1 MRSGHPDPRDLLV
14 FQREGLVNDNTVGCA
29 WQCVPGLMHVI
40 DSTAQQNSCL
50 TCPADT
56 PFSGRLATSAP
67 INTTNRQAAATT
79 APLSYPGDLASGAC
93 PVLHQAY
100 MMSKIDEI
108 RVMSM
113 NGAGASS
120 GEIVSGAASA
130 EIVSTH
136 SSFDCTAGAGMLTR
150 LNNS

>member
-1 MRSGHPDPRDLLV
+1 MPDVACRHAL
-14 FQREGLVNDNTVGCA
+14 QR
-29 WQCVPGLMHVI
+29 
-40 DSTAQQNSCL
+40 
-50 TCPADT
+50 
-56 PFSGRLATSAP
+56 RLATSAP

>member
-1 MRSGHPDPRDLLV
+1 
-14 FQREGLVNDNTVGCA
+14 
-29 WQCVPGLMHVI
+29 MHVI

-50 TCPADT
+50 TWPADT
-56 PFSGRLATSAP
+56 PFSATSAP

-100 MMSKIDEI
+100 MMSNIDEI

-136 SSFDCTAGAGMLTR
+136 FSFD
-150 LNNS
+150 